1 MDQSEHISPGVS
13 PEVLTAIDMLNV
25 GILVVDREGRITFA
39 NRAAEDLLQCRT
51 GRSIHCW
58 LREETPPGGRGPD
71 RPLRAAIAR
80 GERGAESYLAVG
92 TANNTPLIVLI
103 VPCASDEKRPERA
116 TTSILFVSDPTAEP
130 DLDLRPVARL
140 YGLTCAETWLLRALL
155 KGKRV
160 GEYAKQ
166 AGITLNTAKGYLKQL
181 FSKTRVSRQSDL
193 MRLVLANPLLRLFS
207 TKRAQD
213 RTDKGGRS

>member
-1 MDQSEHISPGVS
+1 MDKSEHFNPEAS
-13 PEVLTAIDMLNV
+13 PEVLAAIGMLNM

-39 NRAAEDLLQCRT
+39 NRAAEDLLHCRA

-58 LREETPPGGRGPD
+58 LREETPPGGKAPD
-71 RPLRAAIAR
+71 RPLRAAISR
-80 GERGAESYLAVG
+80 GERGIETYLAVS
-92 TANNTPLIVLI
+92 TASNRPLIALI
-103 VPCASDEKRPERA
+103 VPCGSDDKRPERA
-116 TTSILFVSDPTAEP
+116 STSILFVSDPTAEV

-207 TKRAQD
+207 GKRGQ
-213 RTDKGGRS
+213 GGKDEGGQP